1 VGCGLWRVFSY
12 CPGTRWKCQGS
23 VKGSDPRFQ
32 ECSDGQFFCVGK
44 NKKCLVSTENNLFCS
59 GGNDNMIC
67 VWTYDGKLHGKIERR
82 DGEHLHCMMIIRN
95 NRLVTASDSTLCMPR
110 PLLFPPLLSSLEIFS
125 SCYHLP
131 VVYNLISMSEHK
143 RLSVPNERA
152 HREAVRCLCQV
163 SGSFSLP
170 AICTSG

>member
-1 VGCGLWRVFSY
+1 MIEGLQAR
-12 CPGTRWKCQGS
+12 
-23 VKGSDPRFQ
+23 SD
-32 ECSDGQFFCVGK
+32 FFLPSFLTPPQ
-44 NKKCLVSTENNLFCS
+44 CLVSTENNLFCS

-67 VWTYDGKLHGKIERR
+67 IWTYDGKLHGKIERR

-95 NRLVTASDSTLCMPR
+95 NRLVTASDSTLCMQSLLL
-110 PLLFPPLLSSLEIFS
+110 PLQ
-125 SCYHLP
+125 SCFNTHNFNITSFTRLA

-163 SGSFSLP
+163 SGPSSLP
-170 AICTSG
+170 PLV